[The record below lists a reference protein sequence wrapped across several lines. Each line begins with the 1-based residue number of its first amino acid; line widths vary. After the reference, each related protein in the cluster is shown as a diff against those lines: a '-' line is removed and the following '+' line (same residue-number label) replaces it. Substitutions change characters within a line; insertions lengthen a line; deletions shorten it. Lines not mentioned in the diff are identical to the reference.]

1 MRVAVI
7 ALPYQVQIVSDS
19 GRYLTCRA
27 KQMDGEWYFW
37 FNQQWHK
44 VDDYTDSSTRT
55 TKF

>member
-1 MRVAVI
+1 MRVAVV
-7 ALPYQVQIVSDS
+7 ALPYHVQIVSDS

-27 KQMDGEWYFW
+27 KQLNDEWYFW
-37 FNQQWHK
+37 HNQRWYK